1 MDERGFPE
9 QERRDRGRTPQGESS
24 SERILDAAIELI
36 SERGYSAT
44 SVDALCKRAGLV
56 KTAVYWH
63 FGSKE
68 GLLAAVVERVAT
80 TWIEEVQKSAYQVG
94 VPLQRLALTLRGL
107 RAIVEERPRLLRLV
121 LSVLFERAGD
131 DQETRRALNRIFI
144 RGRRAIVEGIEASL
158 PGIRDPDAIAHTIL
172 SLMQGALVLRLA
184 DPVETDLDRLFG
196 DMQRT
201 VILVLADRLRE
212 LGHTPGPGSVSGS
225 GSGA

>member
-1 MDERGFPE
+1 MDERGSSE
-9 QERRDRGRTPQGESS
+9 HERRDRGRTPQGESS
-24 SERILDAAIELI
+24 RERILDAAIELI

-44 SVDALCKRAGLV
+44 SVDALCKRAGIV

-94 VPLQRLALTLRGL
+94 SPLQRLALTIRGL
-107 RAIVEERPRLLRLV
+107 RTIVEERPRLMRLV
-121 LSVLFERAGD
+121 LSVLFERAGED
-131 DQETRRALNRIFI
+131 EETRRALNRIFI
-144 RGRRAIVEGIEASL
+144 RARRAIVDGIESAL
-158 PGIRDPDAIAHTIL
+158 PNIRDPDLIAHTIL

-184 DPVETDLDRLFG
+184 DPVETDLDRLFS

-201 VILVLADRLRE
+201 VILVLGDRLRE
-212 LGHTPGPGSVSGS
+212 MGLTPGS